1 MAYCGSEVIRSRRTM
16 KERRLAIAGRAPR
29 LAAGISLLVA
39 LTASC
44 AAPFEEAP
52 GIALY
57 PNPEVRRPPDAVAR
71 LFGPIGSV
79 DGREVQGDAFDLLP
93 GCHVVALHTQMARD
107 NGYVAWS
114 GQAPA
119 TVFAIRMRPG
129 HRYIIRREI
138 AENMGGHSGRIVLFA
153 RDEDSKGASVPFGP
167 AQSAGDV
174 HACKQSE
181 NDPD

>member
-1 MAYCGSEVIRSRRTM
+1 M
-16 KERRLAIAGRAPR
+16 KDRPFPPVRLPPVRRAPL
-29 LAAGISLLVA
+29 LAARVSLLVV

-44 AAPFEEAP
+44 AQTFEETP

-79 DGREVQGDAFDLLP
+79 DGGEVQGDAFDLSP
-93 GCHVVALHTQMARD
+93 GCHVVQLHIQMNRT

-114 GQAPA
+114 GRVPA

-138 AENMGGHSGRIVLFA
+138 VENMGGQSGRIVLFA
-153 RDEDSKGASVPFGP
+153 SDEDSKGTSAPLVPARG
-167 AQSAGDV
+167 AEDIE
-174 HACKQSE
+174 ACRQWE
-181 NDPD
+181 NNPE